1 MAKKKK
7 TITKTISKPRF
18 QKTKSFFESR
28 QNQTII
34 GLFIA
39 LFAIFLFT
47 AFISYLFNWQQ
58 DQSQLSSFSDK
69 NITVKNLLGKIGA
82 SISHFFIYKNI
93 GIAALYLPILLFF
106 SGIFIFLNAGLKK
119 VRKSWGW
126 GVLGM
131 LWFSISFGFLSHK
144 NSLLPGVIGF
154 ELNNYFQQFLGKT
167 GLILVLL
174 FLFISFL
181 IIRFKLTPEAIKVLF
196 ASKSKKEVKPSETI
210 NKVDIESTTIT
221 KPSEEKPSEEKPT
234 EKIELPIEKDFNSS
248 KKM

>member
-7 TITKTISKPRF
+7 TITKTTTKPRF

-39 LFAIFLFT
+39 LFAIFLFI

-82 SISHFFIYKNI
+82 SISHFFIYKNF
-93 GIAALYLPILLFF
+93 GVAALYIPILLFLT
-106 SGIFIFLNAGLKK
+106 GIFIFLNTGLKK

-126 GVLGM
+126 GILGI
-131 LWFSISFGFLSHK
+131 LWFSSFWFFS
-144 NSLLPGVIGF
+144 
-154 ELNNYFQQFLGKT
+154 
-167 GLILVLL
+167 
-174 FLFISFL
+174 
-181 IIRFKLTPEAIKVLF
+181 
-196 ASKSKKEVKPSETI
+196 
-210 NKVDIESTTIT
+210 
-221 KPSEEKPSEEKPT
+221 
-234 EKIELPIEKDFNSS
+234 
-248 KKM
+248 

>member
-7 TITKTISKPRF
+7 TITKTISKPRL

-39 LFAIFLFT
+39 LFAIFLFI

-69 NITVKNLLGKIGA
+69 NTTVKNLLGKIGA
-82 SISHFFIYKNI
+82 SISHFFIYKNF
-93 GIAALYLPILLFF
+93 GIAAIYLPILLFF
-106 SGIFIFLNAGLKK
+106 SGVFVFLNAGLKK

-126 GVLGM
+126 GILGM
-131 LWFSISFGFLSHK
+131 LWFSISFGFLAHK

-181 IIRFKLTPEAIKVLF
+181 VIRFKLTPEAIKVLF
-196 ASKSKKEVKPSETI
+196 PSKNKKDFEA
-210 NKVDIESTTIT
+210 
-221 KPSEEKPSEEKPT
+221 EEKINPVNIDSPAIVSTSE
-234 EKIELPIEKDFNSS
+234 
-248 KKM
+248 